1 MAHGKFITLEGGEG
15 AGKSTQIALLADG
28 LRAAGIDVVA
38 TREPGG
44 APGAE
49 DIRGLLVRGDTN
61 RWTPLAEA
69 LLHTAARVEHV
80 DAIIRPTLA
89 SGTWIACDRFS
100 DSTMAYQGDGLGLG
114 RDRISALQSLT
125 LGEFSPDLTLILD
138 IDVETGLSRAKSR
151 AMGHSGVDDRY
162 ERMGRDFHQRLRDS
176 FLDIAKHE
184 PDRCT
189 VIDATQPVSILK
201 VAIRK
206 IITERF
212 GVIFR

>member
-28 LRAAGIDVVA
+28 LRTAGIDVAV

-80 DAIIRPTLA
+80 DAMIRPTLA
-89 SGTWIACDRFS
+89 NGIWVACDRFS

-114 RDRISALQSLT
+114 RDRIAALQLLA

-138 IDVETGLSRAKSR
+138 IDVDTGLSRAKSR
-151 AMGHSGVDDRY
+151 TTGQSGGEDRY
-162 ERMGRDFHQRLRDS
+162 ERMGSDFHQRLRDS
-176 FLDIAKHE
+176 FLDIARHE

-189 VIDATQPVSILK
+189 VIDATQSVSVVQ

-206 IITERF
+206 AITERF
-212 GVIFR
+212 GVTFR

>member
-15 AGKSTQIALLADG
+15 AGKSTQITLLADG
-28 LRAAGIDVVA
+28 LRAVSIDVAV

-49 DIRGLLVRGDTN
+49 DIRGLLVRGETN

-80 DAIIRPTLA
+80 ETMIRPTLA
-89 SGTWIACDRFS
+89 SGTWVACDRFS

-114 RDRISALQSLT
+114 RNRIAALQTLA

-138 IDVETGLSRAKSR
+138 IDVDTGLSRAKSR
-151 AMGHSGVDDRY
+151 AAAQSGGEDRY

-176 FLDIAKHE
+176 FLDIARHE
-184 PDRCT
+184 PERCT
-189 VIDATQPVSILK
+189 VIDATQAVPTVQA
-201 VAIRK
+201 AIRK
-206 IITERF
+206 AITERF
-212 GVIFR
+212 GVTF